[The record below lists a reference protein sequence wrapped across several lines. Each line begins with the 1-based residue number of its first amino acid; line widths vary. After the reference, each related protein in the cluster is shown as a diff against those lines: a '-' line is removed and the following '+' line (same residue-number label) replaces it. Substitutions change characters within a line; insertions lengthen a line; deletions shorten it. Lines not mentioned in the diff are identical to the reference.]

1 MSALNSLKLVAA
13 VRITAVSSI
22 QFRRNKLTAKIGD
35 QIELATAMKEGK
47 TYLARRV
54 LNVKDRI
61 TGETQAVEQARKVR
75 PWWFRAESGKT
86 CVQLKYGSKVIDF
99 SKGRNAI
106 EVANEAEL
114 VSVLETLK
122 KAVESGELDAQM
134 TAASEAVRTRFK
146 K

>member
-1 MSALNSLKLVAA
+1 MSALNSLKIVAA
-13 VRITAVSSI
+13 VRITAVSPI
-22 QFRRNKLTAKIGD
+22 QFRRSKLSAKIAD
-35 QIELATAMKEGK
+35 QIELARAAQNGT
-47 TYLARRV
+47 TYTPTRV
-54 LNVKDRI
+54 RSIKDRI
-61 TGETQAVEQARKVR
+61 TGETQTVEQARRVR

-86 CVQLKYGSKVIDF
+86 CIQLKYGNKVIDF

-114 VSVLETLK
+114 ISVLETLK
-122 KAVESGELDAQM
+122 KAVETGELDAQM